1 MRSGYTFVACPFIFV
16 SAKMKFA
23 IALLMLVPFIVAAE
37 TEEKRQFDLL
47 NIASSKP
54 LNFCQLLNF

>member
-1 MRSGYTFVACPFIFV
+1 MRSYCRVPATPLLHVSLIFV

-23 IALLMLVPFIVAAE
+23 IALLVLVPFIVAAE

-54 LNFCQLLNF
+54 LNY